1 MATKKNEVR
10 NAEVLKERIE
20 SRDFPILVSV
30 RAHKVYEGGGAFHWK
45 NDFLLN
51 CDKERKVDVEH
62 FRDIMGIKP
71 YETPYISYG
80 LANKA
85 KELGIDIR
93 QHGDTFM
100 IVKREVA

>member
-1 MATKKNEVR
+1 MARYSEVR
-10 NAEVLKERIE
+10 NAEALKRMIEERN
-20 SRDFPILVSV
+20 FPILVSV
-30 RAHKVYEGGGAFHWK
+30 RGRKIYERGGSWHWK
-45 NDFLLN
+45 NDHLLN
-51 CDKERKVDVEH
+51 CDPERKIDVEH